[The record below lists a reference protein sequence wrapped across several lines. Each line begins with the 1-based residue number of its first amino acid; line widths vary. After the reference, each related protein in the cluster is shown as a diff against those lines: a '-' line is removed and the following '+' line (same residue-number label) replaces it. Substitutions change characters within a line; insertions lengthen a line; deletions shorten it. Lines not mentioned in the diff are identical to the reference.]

1 MKNVFKS
8 VIEKGGYDL
17 AAILNKID
25 TYHIEGKLT
34 DAEKEELYALAR
46 KEPKAQYDFA
56 TEIEKLWAAVKALQN
71 AGVEAPATP
80 EVSDWVQPSGAHD
93 AYAAGDVIKYTDGK
107 TYKSLIDNNVW
118 APDAYPAG
126 WEVVK

>member
-8 VIEKGGYDL
+8 VIENGVYDL
-17 AAILNKID
+17 TSILKKID

-46 KEPKAQYDFA
+46 KDPQAQYDYKN
-56 TEIEKLWAAVKALQN
+56 EIEKLWAAVRELQN
-71 AGVEAPATP
+71 VP
-80 EVSDWVQPSGAHD
+80 ESETITDWVQPTGAHD
-93 AYAAGDVIKYTDGK
+93 AYMMGDVVKFTNGK

-118 APDAYPAG
+118 APDTYPAG
-126 WEVVK
+126 WEEVA